1 MANNIKCSF
10 NNKKKMAWESAQV
23 RKSRHTKWEGP
34 PPGLVKVNFDAA
46 VRVIVVTV
54 AAVCRNHKAK
64 VLKIGV

>member
-1 MANNIKCSF
+1 
-10 NNKKKMAWESAQV
+10 MAWESAQV

-46 VRVIVVTV
+46 VRFIVVTV
-54 AAVCRNHKAK
+54 ASVCRNHKAK